1 MANLGLVM
9 SHCGL
14 LFTPSTGCR
23 MMGNEYLGHLWLVA
37 PSSQYPTGRISFL
50 MFDHIPE
57 IDAIG
62 KHLQMDIETLEA
74 IEVQLKYAGYI
85 EKEQAIADKLQRL
98 HHVAI
103 PT

>member
-1 MANLGLVM
+1 
-9 SHCGL
+9 
-14 LFTPSTGCR
+14 
-23 MMGNEYLGHLWLVA
+23 
-37 PSSQYPTGRISFL
+37 
-50 MFDHIPE
+50 MFEHIPE

-74 IEVQLKYAGYI
+74 IEVQIKYAGYI

-103 PT
+103 PNDFNYHALESLSSEAREKLTETKPETLAGASRISGVSASDLAVLLVNLGR